1 MAAHY
6 GTAVVPTRVRRPRDK
21 AKVEVAVQV
30 VQRWVLARLRH
41 RRLSSLAELNGAI
54 RDLIEE
60 LNARPMRHL
69 GTSRRA
75 LFEGLERP
83 ALLPLPAEPYVYAEW
98 RRCRAGLDYHVE
110 VHGHFYSVP
119 YRLVRETLD
128 ARITDQTVEVFHH
141 GVRVASHLRSPLRHR
156 HTTVVEHMPSAHRRH
171 AEWTP
176 TRLLREAAAIGP
188 ATAGL
193 IERILTAKP
202 HPEQGF
208 RACLGILRLVRAW
221 GAERV
226 EAACRRGLDIG
237 ARPYGSITSILRH
250 GLDRARR
257 PEPVPDEPPLRHG
270 NIRGSR
276 YYH

>member
-1 MAAHY
+1 
-6 GTAVVPTRVRRPRDK
+6 
-21 AKVEVAVQV
+21 
-30 VQRWVLARLRH
+30 
-41 RRLSSLAELNGAI
+41 
-54 RDLIEE
+54 
-60 LNARPMRHL
+60 
-69 GTSRRA
+69 
-75 LFEGLERP
+75 
-83 ALLPLPAEPYVYAEW
+83 
-98 RRCRAGLDYHVE
+98 
-110 VHGHFYSVP
+110 
-119 YRLVRETLD
+119 
-128 ARITDQTVEVFHH
+128 
-141 GVRVASHLRSPLRHR
+141 
-156 HTTVVEHMPSAHRRH
+156 MPSAHRRH

-226 EAACRRGLDIG
+226 EAACQRGLDIG
-237 ARPYGSITSILRH
+237 ARSYGSITSILRR

-257 PEPVPDEPPLRHG
+257 PEPVPDEPPPRHG